1 MKDSFGDR
9 NVLDLDCNNTNIFVV
24 ILYTVLENVT
34 TGQKVVQVTWA
45 IIVTTICKSKITS

>member
-34 TGQKVVQVTWA
+34 TG
-45 IIVTTICKSKITS
+45 